1 MGFPAYR
8 DLLESG
14 DLEKRVRDANALL
27 SSCTLCPRHC
37 GVDRTAGEIGFCGGG
52 LLPRVSSFGPHFG
65 EESPLVGRHGSG
77 TVFLAGCNLKCCF
90 CQNFD
95 ISHLGRGGDVTPSD
109 LASMMHS
116 LQDSGCKNIN
126 FVTPTH
132 YMPQVLSAIYIAARN
147 GLSVP
152 IVYNC
157 GGYEDVGALRLLRGV
172 IDIYMPDFKFWS
184 EEAARKYCDAP
195 DYREKATLALA
206 EMQAQVGDLEVKDG
220 DALRGLIIRHL
231 VMPGWLDDSR
241 NIFEFIADNLSSAA
255 FVNVM
260 AQYRPCH
267 KAGEFEEISKR
278 PAREDFKAALQ
289 AAHDAGLERIYH

>member
-206 EMQAQVGDLEVKDG
+206 EMHAQVGDLEVKDG

-241 NIFEFIADNLSSAA
+241 NIFEFIADNLSSG
-255 FVNVM
+255 
-260 AQYRPCH
+260 P
-267 KAGEFEEISKR
+267 S
-278 PAREDFKAALQ
+278 
-289 AAHDAGLERIYH
+289 